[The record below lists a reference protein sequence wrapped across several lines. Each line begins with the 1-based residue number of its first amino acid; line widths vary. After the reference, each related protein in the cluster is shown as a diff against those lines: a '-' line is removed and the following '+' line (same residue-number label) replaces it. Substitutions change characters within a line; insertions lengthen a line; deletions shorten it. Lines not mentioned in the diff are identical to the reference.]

1 MGRLWG
7 LAMPAATDVLRS
19 AFGFHGFRE
28 GQEAVVEKLLAGRS
42 VLAVFPTGAGKSL
55 CFQLP
60 AVIFQGITLV
70 VSPLIALMKDQIDF
84 LTGRG
89 IAAARLDST
98 LTLDET
104 RAVYRQLRERTL
116 KLLYVSPER
125 LSDERFR
132 ATLRP
137 HKIALLAIDEAH
149 CISEWGHNFRPE
161 YLKLALAAKDLG
173 VVRILALTAT
183 APPSVAAD
191 IARAFDIQSA
201 DIVRTGFYRP
211 NLTIHLTPCTPS
223 GADDLLIRRI
233 AERPKGATIVYVSL
247 QRTAESVA
255 ERLTAAGLSARPYH
269 AGLVP
274 EKRAEIQDWFMASPD
289 AVVAATIAF
298 GMGIDKSDIRA
309 IYHYNLPKS
318 LENYAQEIGRSGRD
332 GRPSICEA
340 FLVPEDRIVLENF
353 IYGDTPTQRAILDLL
368 VDLLGR
374 GPEFEISTYE
384 LAGRHDIRPL
394 VLDTLLTYLE
404 LEGAI
409 RATGTYFAEYKFQPN
424 RPSAEILKDFDAERA
439 AFLKKILQ
447 RAAKALTWFTIDV
460 PAAVAATG
468 EPRERIVAA
477 LNFLEERGDLTLKVA
492 QSRQS
497 YRRLKPMLDGQTIAA
512 KLHARFAEREVRDV
526 ARVSALLKM
535 AEYPG
540 CWSRYLASYFGD
552 SAGADCGHC
561 GWCLWQRPGPLPSP
575 TLPPLGLVERQLV
588 HELQQ
593 MRHPALATPRQVTR
607 FLCGLSSPA
616 TSKARLTR
624 EPAFGRLES
633 VPFGDVLA
641 FVEKAW
647 RQNGEP
653 WA

>member
-1 MGRLWG
+1 MGKLQG
-7 LAMPAATDVLRS
+7 STMPAATDILRS
-19 AFGFHGFRE
+19 TFGFHGFRE
-28 GQEAVVEKLLAGRS
+28 GQESVVDKLVAGQS

-55 CFQLP
+55 CYQLP
-60 AVIFQGITLV
+60 ALMFQGLTLV

-104 RAVYRQLRERTL
+104 RSVHRQLREHTL

-137 HKIALLAIDEAH
+137 HKIALMAIDEAH

-161 YLKLALAAKDLG
+161 YMKLALAAKDLG
-173 VVRILALTAT
+173 VVRVLALTAT

-191 IARAFDIQSA
+191 IARAFDIDSA

-211 NLTIHLTPCTPS
+211 NLTVHLTPCTPNT
-223 GADDLLIRRI
+223 ADDLLIRRI
-233 AERPKGATIVYVSL
+233 SERPKGATIVYVSL
-247 QRTAESVA
+247 QRTAERVA
-255 ERLTAAGLSARPYH
+255 ERLTAAGMSARAYH
-269 AGLVP
+269 AGL
-274 EKRAEIQDWFMASPD
+274 ESEQRAEIQDWFMASPD
-289 AVVAATIAF
+289 AVVVATIAF

-332 GRPSICEA
+332 GRPSVCEA

-353 IYGDTPTQRAILDLL
+353 IYGDTPTASAILNLL
-368 VDLLGR
+368 VDILGR
-374 GPEFEISTYE
+374 GNEFEIAPYE
-384 LAGRHDIRPL
+384 LSGRHDIRPL

-404 LEGAI
+404 LEGVI
-409 RATGTYFAEYKFQPN
+409 RATSTYFAEYKFQPN
-424 RPSAEILKDFDAERA
+424 RPSAEILKDFDPERA
-439 AFLKKILQ
+439 AFLKKIFQ
-447 RAAKALTWFTIDV
+447 RATKALTWFTIDV

-477 LNFLEERGDLTLKVA
+477 LNFLEEKGDLTLKVA
-492 QSRQS
+492 QSRQA
-497 YRRLKPMLDGQTIAA
+497 YRRLKPLVDGQTIAA
-512 KLHARFAEREVRDV
+512 KLHARFSEREVRDV

-552 SAGADCGHC
+552 SPAPDCGHC
-561 GWCLWQRPGPLPSP
+561 GWCLWQRPGPLPPP
-575 TLPPLGLVERQLV
+575 THPPMGLVERQLV

-593 MRHPALATPRQVTR
+593 MRYPALATPRQVTR

-616 TSKARLTR
+616 TSKAKLTKL
-624 EPAFGRLES
+624 PTFGRLDA
-633 VPFGDVLA
+633 VPFGEVLM

-647 RQNGEP
+647 RNGDKL
-653 WA
+653 A